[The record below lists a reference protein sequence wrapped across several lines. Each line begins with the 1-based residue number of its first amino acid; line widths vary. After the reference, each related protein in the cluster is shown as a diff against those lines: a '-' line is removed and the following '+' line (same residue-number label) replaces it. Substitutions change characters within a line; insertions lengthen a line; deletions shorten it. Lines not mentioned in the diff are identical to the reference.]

1 MYDQKKH
8 VQKEWQVIACGALTI
23 ATIGVSL
30 SIPVKPGEIPI
41 ARLLAF
47 ATSGAFFATGAVIDK
62 TKASFDRQKAIIEV
76 KHNKLFVNSQAIETA
91 ILLEKQRCAGDK
103 IVANAVGGSDV

>member
-47 ATSGAFFATGAVIDK
+47 ATSGAFFVAGAVIEK
-62 TKASFDRQKAIIEV
+62 SKEPLDRQKAVISV
-76 KHNKLFVNSQAIETA
+76 KQNKLFVNSQAIETA
-91 ILLEKQRCAGDK
+91 ILLEEQRCAGDK
-103 IVANAVGGSDV
+103 IVAKTVGGS